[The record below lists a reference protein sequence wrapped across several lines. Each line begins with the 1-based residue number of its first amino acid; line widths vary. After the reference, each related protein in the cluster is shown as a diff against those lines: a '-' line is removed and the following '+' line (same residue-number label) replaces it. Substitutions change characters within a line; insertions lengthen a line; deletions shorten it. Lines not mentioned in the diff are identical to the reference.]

1 MFLDDRQDNW
11 LFQRFSLNLF
21 QEMFVSREMILFF
34 PFFLLFRSFIGEV
47 AGVSFA
53 VKKMIYIILY
63 ENDMPFIDFVIC
75 GRIDGLL

>member
-1 MFLDDRQDNW
+1 MFLDDRQDSW

-34 PFFLLFRSFIGEV
+34 PSFLLRSFIGEV

-53 VKKMIYIILY
+53 VKKMIYIILH

-75 GRIDGLL
+75 DRIDGLL

>member
-1 MFLDDRQDNW
+1 MFLDDRQDSW

-34 PFFLLFRSFIGEV
+34 PFFLFIGEV

-53 VKKMIYIILY
+53 VKKMIYIILH

-75 GRIDGLL
+75 DRIGSLL

>member
-1 MFLDDRQDNW
+1 MFLDDRQDSW

-34 PFFLLFRSFIGEV
+34 PFFLLRSFIGEV

-53 VKKMIYIILY
+53 VKK
-63 ENDMPFIDFVIC
+63 
-75 GRIDGLL
+75 

>member
-1 MFLDDRQDNW
+1 MFLDDRQDSW

-21 QEMFVSREMILFF
+21 REMILFF
-34 PFFLLFRSFIGEV
+34 PFFLLRSFIGEV

-53 VKKMIYIILY
+53 VKKMIYIILH

-75 GRIDGLL
+75 DRIGSLL

>member
-1 MFLDDRQDNW
+1 
-11 LFQRFSLNLF
+11 
-21 QEMFVSREMILFF
+21 MFVSREMILFF
-34 PFFLLFRSFIGEV
+34 PFFLLRSFIGEM

-75 GRIDGLL
+75 DRIDGLL

>member
-1 MFLDDRQDNW
+1 MFLDDRQDSW

-34 PFFLLFRSFIGEV
+34 PFFLLRSFIGEV

-53 VKKMIYIILY
+53 VKKMIYMIL
-63 ENDMPFIDFVIC
+63 DMPFIDFVIC
-75 GRIDGLL
+75 DRIDGLL

>member
-1 MFLDDRQDNW
+1 MFLDDRQNSW

-34 PFFLLFRSFIGEV
+34 PFFLFRSFISDV

-75 GRIDGLL
+75 DRIDGLL